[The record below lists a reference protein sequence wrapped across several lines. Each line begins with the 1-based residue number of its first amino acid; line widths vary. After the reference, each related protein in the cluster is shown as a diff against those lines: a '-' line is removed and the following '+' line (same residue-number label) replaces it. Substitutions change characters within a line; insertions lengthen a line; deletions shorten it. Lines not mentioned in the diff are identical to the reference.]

1 MVSNVNNVNVRMLKL
16 SEIQKAKYNMVVNFI
31 RENVDKNTPMTHE
44 ELKELMTK
52 AKRDPVLNNNQI
64 LIVQEYTRYKDKT

>member
-1 MVSNVNNVNVRMLKL
+1 MVSNISNVNARMLKL

-31 RENVDKNTPMTHE
+31 RENVDKDTPMTHE
-44 ELKELMTK
+44 ELKELMEK

>member
-1 MVSNVNNVNVRMLKL
+1 MVSNISNVNARMLRL

-31 RENVDKNTPMTHE
+31 RENVDKDTPMTHE
-44 ELKELMTK
+44 ELKELMEK

-64 LIVQEYTRYKDKT
+64 LIVQEYTRYKS

>member
-1 MVSNVNNVNVRMLKL
+1 MVSNISNVNARMLRL

-31 RENVDKNTPMTHE
+31 RENVDKDTPMTHE
-44 ELKELMTK
+44 ELKELMEK

>member
-1 MVSNVNNVNVRMLKL
+1 MVSNISNVTSRMLKL

-31 RENVDKNTPMTHE
+31 RENVNKDTPMTHE
-44 ELKELMTK
+44 ELKELMEK